1 MAASP
6 KSPASLDAL
15 RVDLHLKTPL
25 KQKLSSTIGVP
36 QDTWMALRGSR
47 VDAVFQ
53 CLQSQRHWPYPLHMI
68 LKEEINPLVGQG
80 QGQGQGTPSQVDRLH
95 VERLKVLG

>member
-1 MAASP
+1 
-6 KSPASLDAL
+6 
-15 RVDLHLKTPL
+15 
-25 KQKLSSTIGVP
+25 
-36 QDTWMALRGSR
+36 
-47 VDAVFQ
+47 
-53 CLQSQRHWPYPLHMI
+53 MI